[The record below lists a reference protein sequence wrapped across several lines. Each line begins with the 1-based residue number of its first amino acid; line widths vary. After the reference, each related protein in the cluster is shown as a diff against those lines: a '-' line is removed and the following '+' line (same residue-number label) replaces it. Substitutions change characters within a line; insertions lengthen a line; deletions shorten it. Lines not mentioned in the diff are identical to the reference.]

1 MKESFLIED
10 RYLRS
15 PNDVLRIA
23 LAWHENGKEIALAT
37 VIGTWGSSPRP
48 IGSNLVIAKNGEFE
62 GSVSGGCVEGAVISA
77 AKEVIEKHNLHF
89 KFNTVEELYLDYQP
103 IKSTY

>member
-48 IGSNLVIAKNGEFE
+48 KRQEHHREQCLR
-62 GSVSGGCVEGAVISA
+62 
-77 AKEVIEKHNLHF
+77 
-89 KFNTVEELYLDYQP
+89 
-103 IKSTY
+103 